1 MSSSSTRKRR
11 SSQKDSD
18 FSYTDNGD
26 FDTEYKCVS
35 ITRMT
40 APESGEENFESDDL
54 EEYSKEQQLVE
65 VGSTNWA
72 CSACTLVNEASAI
85 KCEICGNSAPKLS
98 RTTRSTQSSIFGSD
112 GSQRSQKKA
121 GSVKKKVG
129 KSAKR

>member
-1 MSSSSTRKRR
+1 
-11 SSQKDSD
+11 
-18 FSYTDNGD
+18 
-26 FDTEYKCVS
+26 
-35 ITRMT
+35 MT

-72 CSACTLVNEASAI
+72 CSACTLINEASAI

-112 GSQRSQKKA
+112 GKA
-121 GSVKKKVG
+121 RKALWI
-129 KSAKR
+129 AKPAAEYPKIRHWKL